1 MPSAPGRVCAAYGV
15 RPPTGN
21 PGRPRQAER
30 LSPRYRLPQPR
41 LLGTAPRG
49 AVAPGE
55 RPSPR
60 ARVENRRWLAES

>member
-15 RPPTGN
+15 RPPRGN

-41 LLGTAPRG
+41 LL
-49 AVAPGE
+49 
-55 RPSPR
+55 
-60 ARVENRRWLAES
+60 